1 MTLAFFFSLFFCF
14 LFCFA
19 QDFEGRRGMSIGLI
33 RSTLTHLELKKSGK
47 RRHSEKGKEQGQ
59 DVGLSIRSVPLGFCP
74 RESSVRGALW
84 GPVLESHRIEQQ
96 PGPWITEGL
105 SWPHLCQECAI
116 FVPNFGLNLIPRWLG
131 HFGEHSSGPFGL
143 MIVMRGVK
151 KLWGWGRGSAG
162 NGRWRSAFPPSVST
176 FFRPC
181 AFC

>member
-1 MTLAFFFSLFFCF
+1 
-14 LFCFA
+14 
-19 QDFEGRRGMSIGLI
+19 MSIGLI
-33 RSTLTHLELKKSGK
+33 RSALTHLGLKKSGK
-47 RRHSEKGKEQGQ
+47 RRHSEKGKEEGQ

-105 SWPHLCQECAI
+105 SWPHLCQERAF

-143 MIVMRGVK
+143 MIGMEAWFSHKWKVGVCPSSFPLHLLQALCFLLMVLRG
-151 KLWGWGRGSAG
+151 
-162 NGRWRSAFPPSVST
+162 
-176 FFRPC
+176 PC
-181 AFC
+181 GAALGVGV